1 MMRIRARAVLVSP
14 WWALFIVGAV
24 AQGRM
29 GRVWPVVRA
38 DPIASGAGGL
48 RVADGAGAGMGA
60 QHVSDVTVWWVF
72 SGWGGGGYGFRCRRG
87 RAGISQLF
95 VLPGVGEG
103 RV

>member
-1 MMRIRARAVLVSP
+1 MMRIRARVVLVSP

-29 GRVWPVVRA
+29 GRVWRVVRA
-38 DPIASGAGGL
+38 DLVVGGAGGL
-48 RVADGAGAGMGA
+48 RAAGGAGAGMGA
-60 QHVSDVTVWWVF
+60 QHVSDATAWWVF
-72 SGWGGGGYGFRCRRG
+72 SEWGGGGYGFRYWRG